1 MTSLGGFYY
10 IIYDVVSTWKQVCV
24 FFYENGDYYVKLKND
39 DRKKYATIPSRI
51 NLLLKVD
58 WQD

>member
-24 FFYENGDYYVKLKND
+24 FFYENGDYYVKND
-39 DRKKYATIPSRI
+39 DRKKYATIP
-51 NLLLKVD
+51 
-58 WQD
+58 